1 MKRLLELFSGTKSV
15 SKAVGIQYS
24 EVVNVDMMD
33 TYSPTIKSDIL
44 NWDYKVFPPG
54 YFHTIWASPPC
65 TEYSKL
71 NQSHPEKTP
80 NLELADSIVKK
91 TIEIIE
97 YFKPVKWY
105 IENPQTGTLKDRE
118 FMWSIPFYDVDYCSY
133 SDWGYKKRTRFWT
146 NVDDFKPLLCLRK
159 NCPNKEGLKHKIMIG
174 NGSNGRTTLAER
186 YRIPEKLIQELFECN
201 P

>member
-1 MKRLLELFSGTKSV
+1 MVRLLELFSGTKSV
-15 SKAVGIQYS
+15 SKAVGHKYS
-24 EVVNVDMMD
+24 EVINVDMMD
-33 TYSPTIKSDIL
+33 TYKPSVVTDIL
-44 NWDYKVFPPG
+44 DWNYKVFPPG

-71 NQSHPEKTP
+71 NQSNPQKIP

-97 YFKPVKWY
+97 YFKPYKWY

-118 FMWSIPFYDVDYCSY
+118 FMWGIPFYDVDYCSY

-146 NVDDFKPLLCLRK
+146 NIDGFKGRLCRRK
-159 NCPNKEGLKHKIMIG
+159 DCPNKDGKSHKIMIG
-174 NGSNGRTTLAER
+174 NIKGRTTLAER
-186 YRIPEKLIQELFECN
+186 YRIPQKLITDLFECEA
-201 P
+201 